1 MLAMPRYLIGLS
13 ILSMPFTLTHSFE
26 DFSVGIEQS
35 RFGLPLLPAAF
46 LLSVGYAAQLAAA
59 ALSARNEPIG
69 HWLNLVLALVW
80 LMAAGADH
88 LGEVLFIATDA
99 YRAGVISKALEIGIM
114 LTAAAWAVA
123 SLTAIRAVMSRNSG
137 VSSSSFGDGLGGG

>member
-1 MLAMPRYLIGLS
+1 
-13 ILSMPFTLTHSFE
+13 
-26 DFSVGIEQS
+26 
-35 RFGLPLLPAAF
+35 
-46 LLSVGYAAQLAAA
+46 
-59 ALSARNEPIG
+59 
-69 HWLNLVLALVW
+69 
-80 LMAAGADH
+80 MAAGADH